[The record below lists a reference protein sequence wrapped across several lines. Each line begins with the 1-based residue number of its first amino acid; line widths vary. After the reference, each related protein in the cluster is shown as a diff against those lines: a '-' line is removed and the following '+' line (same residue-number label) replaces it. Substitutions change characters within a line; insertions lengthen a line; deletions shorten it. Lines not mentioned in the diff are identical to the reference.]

1 MDHTEHPHRAK
12 PRQEQSRRSGTAGT
26 LDGEGALG
34 GVADSSQ
41 PRSGP
46 RVGPLQTPGMVKH
59 RLAIGLIVALI
70 AGCATSKDAPLAPE
84 AAGPEFFVG
93 TWTGSF
99 EWREQAKTDPRPITV
114 TITALTA
121 DGGVVGDL
129 VYLALRS
136 PGSRGQR
143 FPLHMVFRD
152 GRLEGTVLNWREV
165 RLSRMGVDRLEGE
178 AVSPTVGIVHGL
190 RMEPIVIRLTRSK

>member
-1 MDHTEHPHRAK
+1 
-12 PRQEQSRRSGTAGT
+12 
-26 LDGEGALG
+26 
-34 GVADSSQ
+34 
-41 PRSGP
+41 
-46 RVGPLQTPGMVKH
+46 MVKY

-70 AGCATSKDAPLAPE
+70 AGCSTGKDAPLVAE

-99 EWREQAKTDPRPITV
+99 EWREQVKIDPRPITV

-129 VYLALRS
+129 VYLALRG

-143 FPLHMVFRD
+143 FPLHLAFRD

-165 RLSRMGVDRLEGE
+165 RLSKMGVDRLEGE
-178 AVSPTVGIVHGL
+178 AVSPTVGVVHGL
-190 RMEPIVIRLTRSK
+190 RLEPIVIHLTRSR